1 MEVDKDKIKNAT
13 TSELIDQLN
22 MIKEACADRMFP
34 MSYAAAQRSIAW
46 KVEIEKELYIRT
58 NRRW

>member
-13 TSELIDQLN
+13 TYELIDQLN
-22 MIKEACADRMFP
+22 MIKEEMADRMFP
-34 MSYAAAQRSIAW
+34 ISYAAAQQSMKW
-46 KVEIEKELYIRT
+46 KFEIEKELYLRT